1 MYRLQT
7 QSRVKNHP
15 DFIGRNRRAVKDGGK
30 EGKRQ
35 VKDDMKQQEKGA
47 SDTVEIS
54 KSELEKLLKMA
65 VSFQPPSPTHI
76 RPDPSQIPGLQ
87 NQITGLQKYYQT
99 PGMQNQITGLYQ
111 TPGMQNQ
118 IAGLQKYYQ
127 TPGMQNQMPGMHN
140 QIQGCAQKAE
150 KKKDPQQCEEYY
162 PWGRPGGGAPIRTVS
177 GALLTNYSTRG
188 QEVEKTRNNIP
199 QQTSV
204 HSSSPQKPQFA
215 RGLGP
220 HVDTFVLSQREEQRR
235 KEQMHKAELA
245 AQIAERQRQKE
256 AEKWRKE
263 EEEKE
268 AERRV
273 MRELEEMNR
282 RSERERE
289 LKQQKAEEA
298 RLWQAELHAHIQ
310 EAEEAAVREKQRHT
324 QQIHQPAPSYG
335 TMASQDPK
343 PSRIPLPSYRTAS
356 RRTFSQNSNFVAQ
369 TKNSHTTIGPSHP
382 PAVAM
387 EIANRPAYPQPRPP
401 SPIVP
406 ALAKKLGLPAT
417 DRQPHISSPKPSSPP
432 RKYDFSLHVQP
443 PQTHQFT
450 LPTLPAPQTHQF
462 TLPTLPAPQ
471 THQFTLPTLSA
482 PHQHTGTPFPS
493 HASHNVA
500 RQQQILNQLAVLRE
514 GILSQRKSVEQKMK
528 LQRRRL

>member
-1 MYRLQT
+1 MVNAMHAT
-7 QSRVKNHP
+7 QNPP
-15 DFIGRNRRAVKDGGK
+15 DFIGRNRRAVKDLGK

-87 NQITGLQKYYQT
+87 NQIAGLQKYYQT

-118 IAGLQKYYQ
+118 ITGLQKYYQ

-150 KKKDPQQCEEYY
+150 VKKDPQQCEEYY

-235 KEQMHKAELA
+235 KEQMHKVGFILHAKRQLKSKLCSQAELA

-256 AEKWRKE
+256 AEKWTKE

-289 LKQQKAEEA
+289 LKQQKAVSLLCSQECQ
-298 RLWQAELHAHIQ
+298 RLCCGACIYRKRPDSGRQNYT
-310 EAEEAAVREKQRHT
+310 HT
-324 QQIHQPAPSYG
+324 FRRQ
-335 TMASQDPK
+335 K
-343 PSRIPLPSYRTAS
+343 KLPSERNRGTRS
-356 RRTFSQNSNFVAQ
+356 RSINLRLVTVLWHHKIPNHQGVSENLVQQKFTNFLVSQNSAPLVPHSLSENF
-369 TKNSHTTIGPSHP
+369 
-382 PAVAM
+382 
-387 EIANRPAYPQPRPP
+387 
-401 SPIVP
+401 
-406 ALAKKLGLPAT
+406 LAKLQFCSSNKK
-417 DRQPHISSPKPSSPP
+417 QPHN
-432 RKYDFSLHVQP
+432 HW
-443 PQTHQFT
+443 
-450 LPTLPAPQTHQF
+450 
-462 TLPTLPAPQ
+462 
-471 THQFTLPTLSA
+471 TLS
-482 PHQHTGTPFPS
+482 PTSCCHGDC
-493 HASHNVA
+493 
-500 RQQQILNQLAVLRE
+500 
-514 GILSQRKSVEQKMK
+514 
-528 LQRRRL
+528 

>member
-1 MYRLQT
+1 MVNAMHAT
-7 QSRVKNHP
+7 QNHP

-87 NQITGLQKYYQT
+87 NQIT
-99 PGMQNQITGLYQ
+99 
-111 TPGMQNQ
+111 
-118 IAGLQKYYQ
+118 GLQKYYQ